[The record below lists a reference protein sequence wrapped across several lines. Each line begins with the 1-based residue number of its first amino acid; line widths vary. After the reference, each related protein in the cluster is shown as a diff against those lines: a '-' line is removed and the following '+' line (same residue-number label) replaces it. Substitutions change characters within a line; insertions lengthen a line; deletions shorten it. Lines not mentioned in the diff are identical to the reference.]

1 MNMKKKSIVMIIIVL
16 LIIIAIAGYF
26 IYRQIEKNGREYE
39 IEKIDLQDYAYFI
52 LREEGKYGVI
62 NTNGDII
69 IHPEYTNVI
78 IPNPKKGVFICYDED
93 NNTKILNQNNEQI
106 FSEYAQIQPIRLKN
120 IASNLMY
127 EKNLLTYVQDE
138 KIGLINL
145 EGEVIAEP
153 IYESIEGLPY
163 KEGELLVQLEGKY
176 GIINNKGNDLVEPQ
190 YDQITVDNYTT
201 EEDGYKRAGYI
212 VSNTTE
218 DGYRYGYVDIDGNVL
233 LEPQYTEVSR
243 ITNMKD
249 NENIYLIVAQNGQ
262 YGMVKNQDQIIENE
276 YQSISYNSANNT
288 LTLEKTKKYG
298 VATLE
303 GKIIIPVEFAQIDS
317 TGKYIYAT
325 DVDGNMDVY
334 QEDGNPA
341 EIDSNV
347 YILETENENY
357 QIKIDNSQGSVYS
370 ILNKNG
376 EQITTQNYAYI
387 NYLYD
392 NYFIVS
398 VTGGKVGVI
407 NDKEEPIIEIQYD
420 SIEKVEGTDYII
432 TRLSENNSTQLY
444 DKNFKQLCEMTNA
457 IVRAEE
463 NYVKVYNDTETR
475 YFNLEGNEKQ
485 NTELLANNQIYAKYQ
500 DGKWGFVDKSGD
512 VVVDYI
518 YDKATDLNSYGYAG
532 IKLDGKWGVVN
543 SNGEVIVEPTY
554 TSNGQAE
561 PEFIK
566 DYYKVQYG
574 YGEFYYTK

>member
-1 MNMKKKSIVMIIIVL
+1 MNMKKKYIVMIVIAL
-16 LIIIAIAGYF
+16 LIIIAIAGWF
-26 IYRQIEKNGREYE
+26 IYRQIEKSGREYE
-39 IEKIDLQDYAYFI
+39 IEKISLENYEYFI
-52 LREEGKYGVI
+52 LRQDGQYGVI
-62 NTNGDII
+62 NKNGDVVIQ
-69 IHPEYTNVI
+69 PEYTNVI
-78 IPNPKKGVFICYDED
+78 IPNPQKAVFVCYDENSD
-93 NNTKILNQNNEQI
+93 TKVLNQNGEQI
-106 FSEYAQIQPIRLKN
+106 FSEYAKIEPIRLKN
-120 IASNLMY
+120 IASDLMY
-127 EKNLLTYVQDE
+127 EKNLLTYEQDE
-138 KIGLINL
+138 KVGLIDL
-145 EGEVIAEP
+145 EGKTIAEP

-176 GIINNKGNDLVEPQ
+176 GVINNKGNYLVNPE

-201 EEDGYKRAGYI
+201 AEEGYKRAGYI

-218 DGYRYGYVDIDGNVL
+218 NGYRYGYVDVDGNVL
-233 LEPQYTEVSR
+233 LQPEYTEVSR
-243 ITNMKD
+243 IINVED
-249 NENIYLIVAQNGQ
+249 NDNIYLIVAQNGQ
-262 YGMVKNQDQIIENE
+262 YGMVKNQEQIIGNE
-276 YQSISYNSANNT
+276 YQSISYNSESNT
-288 LTLEKTKKYG
+288 LTLEKTKRYG
-298 VATLE
+298 VATLD
-303 GKIIIPVEFAQIDS
+303 GKVVIPVEFSQIDS

-325 DVDGNMDVY
+325 DVDGNVEVY
-334 QEDGNPA
+334 QGDGNLA
-341 EIDSNV
+341 GIESNV

-357 QIKIDNSQGSVYS
+357 QIKIDNSQGSAYS
-370 ILNKNG
+370 ILNKDG

-398 VTGGKVGVI
+398 VAGGKVGVI

-432 TRLSENNSTQLY
+432 TRLSENSSTQLY

-457 IVRAEE
+457 IVQTEE

-475 YFNLEGNEKQ
+475 YFDLEGNEKQ
-485 NTELLANNQIYAKYQ
+485 NTEILSENQIYAKSQ
-500 DGKWGFVDKSGD
+500 DGKWGFVDKSGN

-554 TSNGQAE
+554 TLNTQTE

-566 DYYKVQYG
+566 DYYKVEYG

>member
-1 MNMKKKSIVMIIIVL
+1 MKKKNIVMIIIVL
-16 LIIIAIAGYF
+16 VIIISIAGWF
-26 IYRQIEKNGREYE
+26 IYKQIEKNGREYE
-39 IEKIDLQDYAYFI
+39 IEKIAIQDYEYFI
-52 LREEGKYGVI
+52 LRQDGKYGVM
-62 NTNGDII
+62 NKNGDIV

-78 IPNPKKGVFICYDED
+78 IPNPKKAVFICYDE
-93 NNTKILNQNNEQI
+93 NNQTKVLNQNNEQI
-106 FSEYAQIQPIRLKN
+106 FSEYEQIQPIRLKN

-138 KIGLINL
+138 KMGLINL
-145 EGEVIAEP
+145 EGEVIAKP

-176 GIINNKGNDLVEPQ
+176 GVINNKGNNLVEPK

-218 DGYRYGYVDIDGNVL
+218 NGYRYGYVDINGNVL
-233 LEPQYTEVSR
+233 LEPEYTEVSR
-243 ITNMKD
+243 IINIKD
-249 NENIYLIVAQNGQ
+249 NDNIYLIVAQNGQ
-262 YGMVKNQDQIIENE
+262 YGVVKNQEQIIENE
-276 YQSISYNSANNT
+276 YQSISYNSESNT
-288 LTLEKTKKYG
+288 LTLEKTKRYG
-298 VATLE
+298 IATLE
-303 GKIIIPVEFAQIDS
+303 GKVVIPVEFSQIDS

-325 DVDGNMDVY
+325 DVDGNVEVY

-341 EIDSNV
+341 DVESNV
-347 YILETENENY
+347 YILETNNENY
-357 QIKIDNSQGSVYS
+357 QIKIDNAQGTVYS

-376 EQITTQNYAYI
+376 EQMTTQNYSYI

-407 NDKEEPIIEIQYD
+407 NDKEEEIIPIQFD

-457 IVRAEE
+457 VLKKEE
-463 NYVKVYNDTETR
+463 NYIKLYNETETK
-475 YFNLEGNEKQ
+475 YFDLEGNEKQ
-485 NTELLANNQIYAKYQ
+485 NTEVFPNNEIYAKSQ
-500 DGKWGFVDKSGD
+500 DGKWGFVDKSGN

-518 YDKATDLNSYGYAG
+518 YDKATDLNAYGYAG
-532 IKLDGKWGVVN
+532 VQLDGKWGVVN
-543 SNGEVIVEPTY
+543 SNGEIILEPTY
-554 TSNGQAE
+554 TFNVQTE

-566 DYYKVQYG
+566 EYYKIQYG

>member
-26 IYRQIEKNGREYE
+26 IYRHIEKSGREYE
-39 IEKIDLQDYAYFI
+39 IEKIDLQDYVYFI
-52 LREEGKYGVI
+52 LREDGKYGVI

-78 IPNPKKGVFICYDED
+78 IPNPKKAVFICYDE
-93 NNTKILNQNNEQI
+93 NNQTKVLNQNNEQI
-106 FSEYAQIQPIRLKN
+106 FSEYEQIQPIRLKN

-145 EGEVIAEP
+145 DGEEIAEP

-176 GIINNKGNDLVEPQ
+176 GVINNKGNNLVDTK
-190 YDQITVDNYTT
+190 YDQIAVDNYTT

-218 DGYRYGYVDIDGNVL
+218 NGYRYGYVDINGNVL
-233 LEPQYTEVSR
+233 LEPEYTEVSR
-243 ITNMKD
+243 IINIKD
-249 NENIYLIVAQNGQ
+249 NDNIYLIVAQNGQ
-262 YGMVKNQDQIIENE
+262 YGVVKNQEQIIENE
-276 YQSISYNSANNT
+276 YQSISYNSESNT
-288 LTLEKTKKYG
+288 LTLEKTKRYG
-298 VATLE
+298 IATLE
-303 GKIIIPVEFAQIDS
+303 GKVVIPVEFSQIDS

-325 DVDGNMDVY
+325 DVDGNVEVY

-341 EIDSNV
+341 DVESNV
-347 YILETENENY
+347 YILETNNENY
-357 QIKIDNSQGSVYS
+357 QIKIDNAQGTVYS

-376 EQITTQNYAYI
+376 EQMTTQNYSYI

-407 NDKEEPIIEIQYD
+407 NDKEEEIIPIQFD
-420 SIEKVEGTDYII
+420 SIEKIEGTDYII

-444 DKNFKQLCEMTNA
+444 DKNFKQLCEITNA
-457 IVRAEE
+457 VLKKEE
-463 NYVKVYNDTETR
+463 NYIKLYNETETK
-475 YFNLEGNEKQ
+475 YFDLEGNEKQ
-485 NTELLANNQIYAKYQ
+485 NTEVFPNNEIYAKSQ
-500 DGKWGFVDKSGD
+500 DGKWGFVDKSGN

-518 YDKATDLNSYGYAG
+518 YDKATDLNAYGYAG
-532 IKLDGKWGVVN
+532 VQLDGKWGVVN
-543 SNGEVIVEPTY
+543 SNGEIILEPTY
-554 TSNGQAE
+554 TFNVQTE

-566 DYYKVQYG
+566 EYYKVQYG

>member
-1 MNMKKKSIVMIIIVL
+1 MNMKKKYIVMIVIVL
-16 LIIIAIAGYF
+16 LIMIAIAGWFVYK
-26 IYRQIEKNGREYE
+26 QIEKNGREYE
-39 IEKIDLQDYAYFI
+39 IEKISVENYEYFI
-52 LREEGKYGVI
+52 LRQDGKYGVI
-62 NTNGDII
+62 NKVGDIVI
-69 IHPEYTNVI
+69 DPEHKNVI
-78 IPNPKKGVFICYDED
+78 IPNPQKAVFVCYDE
-93 NNTKILNQNNEQI
+93 NNDTKILNQNGEQL
-106 FSEYAQIQPIRLKN
+106 FSEYAKIEPIRLKN
-120 IASNLMY
+120 IASDLMY
-127 EKNLLTYVQDE
+127 EKNLLTYQQDE
-138 KIGLINL
+138 KLGLINL
-145 EGEVIAEP
+145 EGEVIAKP

-176 GIINNKGNDLVEPQ
+176 GVINNKGSYLVNPE

-201 EEDGYKRAGYI
+201 EEDGYKHAGYI

-218 DGYRYGYVDIDGNVL
+218 NGYRYGYVDINGNVL
-233 LEPQYTEVSR
+233 LEPEYTEVSR
-243 ITNMKD
+243 IINIKD
-249 NENIYLIVAQNGQ
+249 NDNIYLIVAQNGQ
-262 YGMVKNQDQIIENE
+262 YGMFKNQEQIIGNE
-276 YQSISYNSANNT
+276 YQSISYNSESNT
-288 LTLEKTKKYG
+288 LTLEKTRRYG
-298 VATLE
+298 MATLDGE
-303 GKIIIPVEFAQIDS
+303 VVIPVEFAQVDS
-317 TGKYIYAT
+317 TGKYIYTT
-325 DVDGNMDVY
+325 DVDGNVKVY

-376 EQITTQNYAYI
+376 EQITTQNYSYI

-432 TRLSENNSTQLY
+432 TRLSENSSTQLY
-444 DKNFKQLCEMTNA
+444 DKNFKELCEMTNA
-457 IVRAEE
+457 IVQTEE
-463 NYVKVYNDTETR
+463 NYVKVYNDTETK
-475 YFNLEGNEKQ
+475 YFDLEGNEKQ
-485 NTELLANNQIYAKYQ
+485 NTEILTNNQIYAKSQ
-500 DGKWGFVDKSGD
+500 DGKWGFVDKSGN

-518 YDKATDLNSYGYAG
+518 YDKVTDLNSYGYAG

-554 TSNGQAE
+554 TLNTPTE

-566 DYYKVQYG
+566 DYYKVEYG

>member
-26 IYRQIEKNGREYE
+26 IYRHIEKSGREYE
-39 IEKIDLQDYAYFI
+39 IEKIDLQDYVYFI
-52 LREEGKYGVI
+52 LREDGKYGVI

-78 IPNPKKGVFICYDED
+78 IPNPKKAVFICYDE
-93 NNTKILNQNNEQI
+93 NNKTKVLNQNNEQI
-106 FSEYAQIQPIRLKN
+106 FSEYEQIQPIRLKN

-127 EKNLLTYVQDE
+127 EKNLLTYVQYE

-145 EGEVIAEP
+145 DGEEIAEP

-176 GIINNKGNDLVEPQ
+176 GVINNKGNNLVDTK
-190 YDQITVDNYTT
+190 YDQIAVDNYTT

-218 DGYRYGYVDIDGNVL
+218 NGYRYGYVDINGNVL
-233 LEPQYTEVSR
+233 LEPEYTEVSR
-243 ITNMKD
+243 IINIKD
-249 NENIYLIVAQNGQ
+249 NDNIYLIVAQNGQ
-262 YGMVKNQDQIIENE
+262 YGVVKNQEQIIENE
-276 YQSISYNSANNT
+276 YQSISYNSESNT
-288 LTLEKTKKYG
+288 LTLEKTKRYG
-298 VATLE
+298 IATLE
-303 GKIIIPVEFAQIDS
+303 GKVVIPVEFSQIDS

-325 DVDGNMDVY
+325 DVDGNVEVY

-341 EIDSNV
+341 DVESNV
-347 YILETENENY
+347 YILETNNENY
-357 QIKIDNSQGSVYS
+357 QIKIDNAQGTVYS

-376 EQITTQNYAYI
+376 EQMTTQNYSYI

-407 NDKEEPIIEIQYD
+407 NDKEEEIIPIQFD
-420 SIEKVEGTDYII
+420 SIEKIEGTDYII

-457 IVRAEE
+457 VLKKEE
-463 NYVKVYNDTETR
+463 NYIKLYNETETK
-475 YFNLEGNEKQ
+475 YFDLEGNEKQ
-485 NTELLANNQIYAKYQ
+485 NTEVFPNNEIYAKSQ
-500 DGKWGFVDKSGD
+500 DGKWGFVDKSGN

-518 YDKATDLNSYGYAG
+518 YDKATDLNAYGYAG
-532 IKLDGKWGVVN
+532 VQLDGKWGVVN
-543 SNGEVIVEPTY
+543 SNGEIILEPTY
-554 TSNGQAE
+554 TFNVQTE

-566 DYYKVQYG
+566 EYYKVQYG

>member
-1 MNMKKKSIVMIIIVL
+1 MKKRNIVIIISIL
-16 LIIIAIAGYF
+16 LIIIGIAGWF
-26 IYRQIEKNGREYE
+26 IYNQIEKHGREYE
-39 IEKIDLQDYAYFI
+39 IEKIAREDYEYFV
-52 LREEGKYGVI
+52 LRHEGKYGII
-62 NTNGDII
+62 NKNGDIVI
-69 IHPEYTNVI
+69 NPEYTNVI
-78 IPNPKKGVFICYDED
+78 IPTPQKAVFICYTENSD
-93 NNTKILNQNNEQI
+93 TKVVNQNNEQI
-106 FSEYAQIQPIRLKN
+106 FSEYTQIEPIRLKN
-120 IASNLMY
+120 IASDLMY
-127 EKNLLTYVQDE
+127 EKNLLTYKQDE
-138 KIGLINL
+138 KVGLINL

-325 DVDGNMDVY
+325 NVDGNIDVY
-334 QEDGNPA
+334 QEDGNPVQ
-341 EIDSNV
+341 IDGNV
-347 YILETENENY
+347 YILETQNENY
-357 QIKIDNSQGSVYS
+357 QIKIDNTEGTIYS
-370 ILNKNG
+370 ILDKEG
-376 EQITTQNYAYI
+376 KQITTQNYAYI

-398 VTGGKVGVI
+398 ITGGKVGVI
-407 NDKEEPIIEIQYD
+407 NDKEEPVIEIQYD

-444 DKNFKQLCEMTNA
+444 DKNFKELCEMTN
-457 IVRAEE
+457 
-463 NYVKVYNDTETR
+463 VKVYNDTETR
-475 YFNLEGNEKQ
+475 YFDLEGNEKQ
-485 NTELLANNQIYAKYQ
+485 NTEILTDNQIYAKSQ
-500 DGKWGFVDKSGD
+500 DGKWGFVDKTGN

-518 YDKATDLNSYGYAG
+518 YDKATDLDSFGYAG
-532 IKLDGKWGVVN
+532 IKLDGKWGVID
-543 SNGEVIVEPTY
+543 STGEVIIEPTY
-554 TSNGQAE
+554 SINTQAE

-566 DYYKVQYG
+566 DYYKVEYG

>member
-26 IYRQIEKNGREYE
+26 IYRHIEKSGREYE
-39 IEKIDLQDYAYFI
+39 IEKIDLQDYVYFI
-52 LREEGKYGVI
+52 LREDGKYGVI

-78 IPNPKKGVFICYDED
+78 IPNPKKAVFICYDE
-93 NNTKILNQNNEQI
+93 NNQTKVFNQNDEQI
-106 FSEYAQIQPIRLKN
+106 FSDYTQIQPIRLKN
-120 IASNLMY
+120 IASDLMY

-138 KIGLINL
+138 KMGLINL
-145 EGEVIAEP
+145 EGEVIAKP

-163 KEGELLVQLEGKY
+163 KEGELLVQQEGKY
-176 GIINNKGNDLVEPQ
+176 GVINNKGNNLVDTK
-190 YDQITVDNYTT
+190 YDQIAVDNYTT

-218 DGYRYGYVDIDGNVL
+218 NGYRYGYVDINGNVL
-233 LEPQYTEVSR
+233 LEPEYTEVSR
-243 ITNMKD
+243 IINIKD
-249 NENIYLIVAQNGQ
+249 NDNIYLIVAQNGQ
-262 YGMVKNQDQIIENE
+262 YGVVKNQEQIIENE
-276 YQSISYNSANNT
+276 YQSISYNSESNT
-288 LTLEKTKKYG
+288 LTLEKTKRYG
-298 VATLE
+298 IATLE
-303 GKIIIPVEFAQIDS
+303 GKVVIPVEFSQIDS

-325 DVDGNMDVY
+325 DVDGNVEVY

-341 EIDSNV
+341 DVESNV
-347 YILETENENY
+347 YILETNNENY
-357 QIKIDNSQGSVYS
+357 QIKIDNAQGTVYS

-376 EQITTQNYAYI
+376 EQMTTQNYSYI

-407 NDKEEPIIEIQYD
+407 NDKEEEIIPIQFD
-420 SIEKVEGTDYII
+420 SIEKIEGTDYII

-457 IVRAEE
+457 VLKKEE
-463 NYVKVYNDTETR
+463 NYIKLYNETETK
-475 YFNLEGNEKQ
+475 YFDLEGNEKQ
-485 NTELLANNQIYAKYQ
+485 NTEVFPNNEIYAKSQ
-500 DGKWGFVDKSGD
+500 DGKWGFVDKSGN

-532 IKLDGKWGVVN
+532 VQLDGKWGVVN
-543 SNGEVIVEPTY
+543 SNGEIILEPTY
-554 TSNGQAE
+554 TFNVQTE

-566 DYYKVQYG
+566 EYYKVQYG

>member
-1 MNMKKKSIVMIIIVL
+1 MNMKKESIVMIIIVL

-26 IYRQIEKNGREYE
+26 IYRQIEKSGREYE
-39 IEKIDLQDYAYFI
+39 IEKIDLQDYVYFI
-52 LREEGKYGVI
+52 LREDGKYGVI

-78 IPNPKKGVFICYDED
+78 IPNPKKAVFICYDE
-93 NNTKILNQNNEQI
+93 NNQTKVLNQNNEQI
-106 FSEYAQIQPIRLKN
+106 FSEYEQIQPIRLKN

-145 EGEVIAEP
+145 EGEVIAKP

-176 GIINNKGNDLVEPQ
+176 GVINNKGNNLVDTK
-190 YDQITVDNYTT
+190 YDQIAVDNYTT

-218 DGYRYGYVDIDGNVL
+218 NGYRYGYVDINGNVL
-233 LEPQYTEVSR
+233 LEPEYTEVSR
-243 ITNMKD
+243 IINIKD
-249 NENIYLIVAQNGQ
+249 NDNIYLIVAQNGQ
-262 YGMVKNQDQIIENE
+262 YGVVKNQEQIIENE
-276 YQSISYNSANNT
+276 YQSISYNSESNT
-288 LTLEKTKKYG
+288 LTLEKTKRYG
-298 VATLE
+298 IATLE
-303 GKIIIPVEFAQIDS
+303 GKVVIPVEFSQIDS

-325 DVDGNMDVY
+325 DVDGNVEVY

-341 EIDSNV
+341 DVESNV
-347 YILETENENY
+347 YILETNNENY
-357 QIKIDNSQGSVYS
+357 QIKIDNAQGTVYS

-376 EQITTQNYAYI
+376 EQMTTQNYSYI

-407 NDKEEPIIEIQYD
+407 NDKEEEIIPIQFD
-420 SIEKVEGTDYII
+420 SIEKIEGTDYII

-457 IVRAEE
+457 VLKKEE
-463 NYVKVYNDTETR
+463 NYIKLYNETETK
-475 YFNLEGNEKQ
+475 YFDLEGNEKQ
-485 NTELLANNQIYAKYQ
+485 NTEVFPNNEIYAKSQ
-500 DGKWGFVDKSGD
+500 DGKWGFVDKSGN

-518 YDKATDLNSYGYAG
+518 YDKATDLNAYGYAG
-532 IKLDGKWGVVN
+532 VQLDGKWGVVN
-543 SNGEVIVEPTY
+543 SNGEIILEPTY
-554 TSNGQAE
+554 TFNVQTE

-566 DYYKVQYG
+566 EYYKVQYG